1 VVPTLSRVSP
11 SDRSTADR
19 GDILLPT
26 EQVPTSFAARSVG
39 ADEPSGP
46 VELPEIVSAT
56 EPVPGSAEARQ
67 AVPTRDR
74 AEGQSARSRAEP
86 FDGDDPIDSW
96 NESAVAPIPVEVPGL
111 GVPMRAVGRRPRV
124 RKVTRVVRH
133 VDPWSAFKVGLVF
146 SAVLY
151 VVLLTSGVLLWNVAS
166 NTGTV
171 ANVER
176 WFTQFGWETFELNG
190 AEIFRNAWVGGL
202 FAAVGLTGFI
212 VLMATLFNLVSDM
225 VGGVRVTVLEEEVVE
240 RSTNSTKRF
249 VVRRTPT
256 PTTTWSVDG
265 APSPVPAGRSVA
277 VSGDQAPSNGAT
289 QHRPVVRSPR
299 SVEETTN

>member
-1 VVPTLSRVSP
+1 VSP

-19 GDILLPT
+19 GDVLLPT
-26 EQVPTSFAARSVG
+26 EQVPASLAARSHV

-46 VELPEIVSAT
+46 IELPEIVSAT
-56 EPVPGSAEARQ
+56 EPATARTAAPARHRVEAS
-67 AVPTRDR
+67 PTRP
-74 AEGQSARSRAEP
+74 ES
-86 FDGDDPIDSW
+86 FDGDDPLESW
-96 NESAVAPIPVEVPGL
+96 DESAVAPIPVEVPMGAL
-111 GVPMRAVGRRPRV
+111 RTVGRRPRV

-151 VVLLTSGVLLWNVAS
+151 VVLLTSGVLLWNVAA
-166 NTGTV
+166 NTGTL

-190 AEIFRNAWVGGL
+190 AEVFRDAWVGGL

-212 VLMATLFNLVSDM
+212 VLLATLFNLVSDM

-240 RSTNSTKRF
+240 RSANSTKRF

-256 PTTTWSVDG
+256 PATWSVDDA
-265 APSPVPAGRSVA
+265 APSPAPARQATTTPAARPSGPAAASRAKVPT
-277 VSGDQAPSNGAT
+277 NGAA
-289 QHRPVVRSPR
+289 HRQPVVRSAPA
-299 SVEETTN
+299 VEETTN

>member
-1 VVPTLSRVSP
+1 VSP

-19 GDILLPT
+19 GDVLLPT
-26 EQVPTSFAARSVG
+26 EQVPASLAARSHV
-39 ADEPSGP
+39 ADEPTGP
-46 VELPEIVSAT
+46 IELPEIVSAT
-56 EPVPGSAEARQ
+56 EPARADAAARTAAPSRHRVEASPRP
-67 AVPTRDR
+67 A
-74 AEGQSARSRAEP
+74 AEP
-86 FDGDDPIDSW
+86 FDGVDPLDSW
-96 NESAVAPIPVEVPGL
+96 DESAVAPIPVEVPNL
-111 GVPMRAVGRRPRV
+111 GVPLRTVGRRPRV

-151 VVLLTSGVLLWNVAS
+151 VVLLTSGVLLWNVAA
-166 NTGTV
+166 NTGTL

-190 AEIFRNAWVGGL
+190 AEVFRDAWVGGL

-212 VLMATLFNLVSDM
+212 VLLATLFNLVSDM

-256 PTTTWSVDG
+256 PATWSVDTAPAPAPVQQAAP
-265 APSPVPAGRSVA
+265 APSARPTRGSGSSV
-277 VSGDQAPSNGAT
+277 PSNGAVRR
-289 QHRPVVRSPR
+289 QPVVRSAP